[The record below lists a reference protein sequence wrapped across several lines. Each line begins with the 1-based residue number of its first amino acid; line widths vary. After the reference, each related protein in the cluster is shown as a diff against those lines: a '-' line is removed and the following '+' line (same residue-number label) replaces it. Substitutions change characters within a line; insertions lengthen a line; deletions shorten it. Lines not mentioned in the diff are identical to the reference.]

1 MISYNWERLN
11 VNNFTNNVGLLLR
24 KKKGFDQ
31 EKTKHENAISRFTAL
46 NLLGIIHFIIHDPIR
61 HIQELFRD
69 ILNTE

>member
-31 EKTKHENAISRFTAL
+31 EKTKH
-46 NLLGIIHFIIHDPIR
+46 
-61 HIQELFRD
+61 
-69 ILNTE
+69 